1 MKTATERFLEAI
13 GYPERAPDG
22 ALSFT
27 LQVDGGEI
35 VVLEDG
41 GRLRLV
47 CRLTDDDSALPTLAR
62 FAAGRMLREDAMLAF
77 GTMDGAGSAAPS
89 QSNATPNGPTAFLWQ
104 DTGADADAHAM
115 RRLFETFADSC
126 DWWRTRTEEL
136 RGNVAA
142 AAPEMEMMIRP

>member
-13 GYPERAPDG
+13 GYPERAPGG
-22 ALSFT
+22 ASSFT

-47 CRLTDDDSALPTLAR
+47 CRLTDDDSALPSLAR
-62 FAAGRMLREDAMLAF
+62 FAAGRMLREDATLAF
-77 GTMDGAGSAAPS
+77 GTVDGAESAAPRRPDAP
-89 QSNATPNGPTAFLWQ
+89 SNSPAAFLWQ
-104 DTGADADAHAM
+104 DDGADADAHAL

-126 DWWRTRTEEL
+126 DWWRARAEEL

>member
-1 MKTATERFLEAI
+1 MEAI
-13 GYPERAPDG
+13 GYPERAPGG

-47 CRLTDDDSALPTLAR
+47 CRLTDDESALPSLAR
-62 FAAGRMLREDAMLAF
+62 FAAGRMLREDATLAF
-77 GTMDGAGSAAPS
+77 GTPDSAGSTAPG
-89 QSNATPNGPTAFLWQ
+89 QSGTTPNGPTTFLWQ
-104 DTGADADAHAM
+104 DTGADADAHAL

-126 DWWRTRTEEL
+126 DWWRARTEEL

-142 AAPEMEMMIRP
+142 ASPEMEMMIRP

>member
-62 FAAGRMLREDAMLAF
+62 FAAGRMLREDATLAF
-77 GTMDGAGSAAPS
+77 GTPDGAATAVQSSGAG
-89 QSNATPNGPTAFLWQ
+89 QSNGSTAFLWQ
-104 DTGADADAHAM
+104 DTGADADAHAL

-126 DWWRTRTEEL
+126 DWWRARTEEL
-136 RGNVAA
+136 RGNVTAA
-142 AAPEMEMMIRP
+142 TPEMEMMIRP